1 MQVDTGD
8 GKQAKLKDY
17 PRHPVC
23 LDGELHF
30 DADCEEDSDWTY
42 VILIVSLL
50 AFVLVLIPVLKYVKE
65 FKTYQS
71 NKAQGM
77 MYNSKGDLV
86 DADGQ
91 VVEENPVA
99 DD

>member
-1 MQVDTGD
+1 M
-8 GKQAKLKDY
+8 
-17 PRHPVC
+17 C

-30 DADCEEDSDWTY
+30 DADCVEDSDWTA
-42 VILIVSLL
+42 VIVIVSLL